1 MVPNNQ
7 SVRATV
13 FKSNMA
19 APQAKQLYDDQ
30 FSDLYG
36 EDIISPPYNIIELKT
51 IAEYSTILQQC
62 IDAYRVNITGFGFD
76 VEYTFDI
83 NSSDVAPV
91 KKKQAEKNWT
101 KLESFYKCLH
111 FDESAET
118 ILGYAIEDREKTGNG
133 FMEVL
138 RDGSGKPAGIEYLD
152 VKNMRVCGVTDPVEV
167 TFSYEENGTSKT
179 IKRQK
184 RFRKYVQLQNGRK
197 VFFKEYGDPRIM
209 DMRTGEY
216 VNALSEQYKANE
228 AIHLKIGSGT
238 YGIPRWVG
246 NIVNLYGARKAEEL
260 NFMYFKQGRHVPA
273 AITVENGMLSE
284 TSYKELQDYMNDLE
298 GVENAHKFLLI
309 EAEGIAKE
317 KDLHGGEDIT
327 PVSVEIKSL
336 AEILQDDALFLEYDD
351 KSRNKLRSAFRLPPL
366 YTGEA
371 QEYNKATA
379 DTARKITE
387 EQVFQPERKTL
398 VNKLN
403 TLFLPELGIHDV
415 QLTLKG
421 PDFRDPLE
429 IAKVLTPFITAG
441 AVSPNDLR
449 DLAGR
454 VLGKTL
460 EEWPEEFYSRPP
472 LQAAQ
477 DQNAKK

>member
-1 MVPNNQ
+1 M
-7 SVRATV
+7 
-13 FKSNMA
+13 
-19 APQAKQLYDDQ
+19 
-30 FSDLYG
+30 
-36 EDIISPPYNIIELKT
+36 
-51 IAEYSTILQQC
+51 
-62 IDAYRVNITGFGFD
+62 
-76 VEYTFDI
+76 
-83 NSSDVAPV
+83 
-91 KKKQAEKNWT
+91 
-101 KLESFYKCLH
+101 
-111 FDESAET
+111 
-118 ILGYAIEDREKTGNG
+118 
-133 FMEVL
+133 
-138 RDGSGKPAGIEYLD
+138 
-152 VKNMRVCGVTDPVEV
+152 
-167 TFSYEENGTSKT
+167 
-179 IKRQK
+179 
-184 RFRKYVQLQNGRK
+184 
-197 VFFKEYGDPRIM
+197 M

-216 VNALSEQYKANE
+216 VKTLSEEYRANE
-228 AIHLKIGSGT
+228 VIHLKIGSGT

-284 TSYKELQDYMNDLE
+284 TSYKELHDYMNDLE

-398 VNKLN
+398 INKLN
-403 TLFLPELGIHDV
+403 TLFLPELGLHDV

-429 IAKVLTPFITAG
+429 IAKVLTPFISAG

-460 EEWPEEFYSRPP
+460 EEWPEEYYSRPV
-472 LQAAQ
+472 LKG
-477 DQNAKK
+477 KKEQS